1 MDLEKFHQHIPANRH
16 TFLQVEKQTRNQE
29 FLRAGYQGTSINI
42 IYNMRKKGLTGKTIW
57 FLLLEAL

>member
-16 TFLQVEKQTRNQE
+16 TLLQVEKQRRNQE

-42 IYNMRKKGLTGKTIW
+42 NL
-57 FLLLEAL
+57 